1 METYTESDGGLTR
14 IFTYH
19 PETSLHFK
27 TERQTVDILDTEAFG
42 RTLFIDGI
50 SQSSQKDEA
59 IYHEHLVHPL
69 LSRFSPDKPISV
81 CILGGGEGATA
92 REVLKWKNVDQVT
105 MIDWDHQ
112 LIEHFKT
119 KELAWHQGSFSD
131 PRLIVETRDI
141 FELFKEHRQYDAIIV
156 DLTDPVPTDPFW
168 ASLIRNLY
176 RWLRWGGGLVINAG
190 GVLPWNCVSL
200 NYVEGLLKHVI
211 NNEELDLAVR
221 SYKVYVPSFGREWA
235 FCLMLCEDKL
245 LFEKGYIPDFS
256 YQYFSGQVDTVNAWK
271 GYEVR

>member
-105 MIDWDHQ
+105 MIDWDHE

-119 KELAWHQGSFSD
+119 KEFAWNQGAFSD

-141 FELFKEHRQYDAIIV
+141 FELFNEDRQYDAIIV
-156 DLTDPVPTDPFW
+156 DFYSDQKNMKTQ
-168 ASLIRNLY
+168 SNL
-176 RWLRWGGGLVINAG
+176 R
-190 GVLPWNCVSL
+190 
-200 NYVEGLLKHVI
+200 K
-211 NNEELDLAVR
+211 
-221 SYKVYVPSFGREWA
+221 KVYKNER
-235 FCLMLCEDKL
+235 
-245 LFEKGYIPDFS
+245 
-256 YQYFSGQVDTVNAWK
+256 AWK
-271 GYEVR
+271 FFELK